1 MSINRLTR
9 ELRDLNPETRIK
21 AAMNL
26 GEMKA
31 AETLPTLLSVFKK
44 EKDEKVRSVIAE
56 ALASFTDF
64 DDVVKALVNA
74 KENDKSELVRISTD
88 WSLKQ
93 IAKNRG
99 YADLQSLLDDMEE

>member
-1 MSINRLTR
+1 MSISRLTR

-31 AETLPTLLSVFKK
+31 AETLPTLLNVFKK
-44 EKDEKVRSVIAE
+44 ETDEKVRSVMAE

-64 DDVVKALVNA
+64 DDVINALKFAVD
-74 KENDKSELVRISTD
+74 NDKSELVRISAE

-93 IAKNRG
+93 ISKSRG

>member
-1 MSINRLTR
+1 
-9 ELRDLNPETRIK
+9 
-21 AAMNL
+21 MNL

-31 AETLPTLLSVFKK
+31 AETLPSLLSVFKS

-56 ALASFTDF
+56 SLASFTDF
-64 DDVVKALVNA
+64 DDVVNALLNA
-74 KENDKSELVRISTD
+74 KENDKSELVRISAE

-93 IAKNRG
+93 ISKGRG